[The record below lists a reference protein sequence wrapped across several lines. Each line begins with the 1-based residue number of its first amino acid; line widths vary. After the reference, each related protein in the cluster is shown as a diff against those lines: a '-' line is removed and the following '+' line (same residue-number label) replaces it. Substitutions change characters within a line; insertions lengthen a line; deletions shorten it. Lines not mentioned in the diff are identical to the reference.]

1 MTSGGE
7 LAKLTFMDS
16 ATVTVRR
23 ARREDC
29 PEILAIYNDAV
40 LTTTASYDFEP
51 RTIEHR
57 LAWYEAHVKQDFAVF
72 VAEEQGR
79 VVGWSSLSPYH
90 DRAGYRYT
98 AENSIYVAADRRG
111 LGLGSKLLAPLLDA
125 ARLRGLHTVIA
136 VIDASNEAS
145 LRLHRKF
152 GFVQCGHFRQVGHKF
167 ERWLDV
173 VYMQWFA

>member
-1 MTSGGE
+1 
-7 LAKLTFMDS
+7 MDL
-16 ATVTVRR
+16 VPVNVRR
-23 ARREDC
+23 ARRDDC
-29 PEILAIYNDAV
+29 PDILAIYNEAV

-51 RTIEHR
+51 RTLEHR
-57 LAWYEAHVKQDFAVF
+57 LAWFDAHVKQDFAMF

-79 VVGWSSLSPYH
+79 VIGWSSLSPYH
-90 DRAGYRYT
+90 DRAGYRFT
-98 AENSIYVAADRRG
+98 SENSIYIAAHRRG
-111 LGLGSKLLAPLLDA
+111 QGLGSKLLAPLLEA

-145 LRLHRKF
+145 LRLHQKF